1 MRHLFTIFHKINKE
15 IISIEKK
22 NMSGNMEL
30 FYVRLSKTELVI
42 AYMKSYK
49 PFENQRNIKK
59 ILEYCVSCTLV
70 ANIFAIIVDGREQQ
84 MSNDKTYE
92 YDVIIYHNFRKSK

>member
-1 MRHLFTIFHKINKE
+1 
-15 IISIEKK
+15 
-22 NMSGNMEL
+22 MSGNMEL

-49 PFENQRNIKK
+49 PFGNRRNIKKK
-59 ILEYCVSCTLV
+59 ILEYCVNCTFV
-70 ANIFAIIVDGREQQ
+70 ANIFAIIREQQ

-92 YDVIIYHNFRKSK
+92 YDVIIYHNFRKS